1 MSSEIQ
7 SILNAFEQI
16 QHQGKSAFLA
26 TVVGTQGSTYR
37 RSGARLLIAEDG
49 QTVGLVSGGCLERD
63 LFEHT
68 QQRMPDCQAKIV
80 TYDRTATGDT
90 LWGFGLGCTGTV
102 QVLVER
108 LHPPHD
114 PLTFIAQC
122 WRDRSPGVLV
132 SVIQA
137 EDPATGLGACLA
149 LTSRSIRVLGKTE
162 SELIEATISDAQAV
176 LKDRQSALKQYKLA
190 TQQVNVLLEFIQP
203 PIPLMIF
210 GAGQDAVPIAEFAK
224 VLGWHVT
231 VVDCRANPLSC
242 DRFTTSDR
250 VILAR
255 RERLDC
261 LAIEPET
268 VAAIATHNYYDD
280 LEALKV
286 LLPASIRYIG
296 LLGSKQRT
304 ERLLHQL
311 QQETTYTDV
320 QLAKL
325 HAPVGLDIGAE
336 TPEEIALSIITEI
349 KAFMSGRFG
358 GSLRTRNKPIHME
371 DTITNNVIAH
381 EK

>member
-49 QTVGLVSGGCLERD
+49 QTIGLVSGGCLERD

-68 QQRMPDCQAKIV
+68 QQRMLDRQAKIV

-108 LHPPHD
+108 LDPPHD

-137 EDPATGLGACLA
+137 KDPATGLGAYLT
-149 LTSRSIRVLGKTE
+149 LTSHSIRVLGKRD

-176 LKDRQSALKQYKLA
+176 
-190 TQQVNVLLEFIQP
+190 
-203 PIPLMIF
+203 
-210 GAGQDAVPIAEFAK
+210 
-224 VLGWHVT
+224 
-231 VVDCRANPLSC
+231 
-242 DRFTTSDR
+242 
-250 VILAR
+250 
-255 RERLDC
+255 
-261 LAIEPET
+261 
-268 VAAIATHNYYDD
+268 
-280 LEALKV
+280 
-286 LLPASIRYIG
+286 
-296 LLGSKQRT
+296 
-304 ERLLHQL
+304 
-311 QQETTYTDV
+311 
-320 QLAKL
+320 
-325 HAPVGLDIGAE
+325 
-336 TPEEIALSIITEI
+336 
-349 KAFMSGRFG
+349 
-358 GSLRTRNKPIHME
+358 
-371 DTITNNVIAH
+371 
-381 EK
+381 

>member
-7 SILNAFEQI
+7 LILNAFEQI

-26 TVVGTQGSTYR
+26 TVVNTQGSTYR

-68 QQRMPDCQAKIV
+68 QQRMPDRQAKIV

-137 EDPATGLGACLA
+137 EDPATRLGACLT
-149 LTSRSIRVLGKTE
+149 LTSHSIRVLGKTE

-176 LKDRQSALKQYKLA
+176 LQDRQSALKQYKLA

-231 VVDCRANPLSC
+231 VIDCRANSLSC
-242 DRFTTSDR
+242 DRFATSDR

-255 RERLDC
+255 RERLNC

-286 LLPASIRYIG
+286 LLPASVRYIG

-358 GSLRTRNKPIHME
+358 GSLRLRNKPIHME
-371 DTITNNVIAH
+371 DTITNNAIAH